1 MGKAVSKENA
11 RSAAIRGLP
20 VEKYGLKFWA
30 IPMSGYE
37 EWAKCKDV
45 WMARQSR
52 FPVTCISMTFLEA
65 LFAMDLDAIERTGK
79 PHGLVYGILYG
90 LGLALRLG
98 EDCVRKG
105 NIYLS
110 SDEEQRKLNGIAI
123 KMPEGNRVEISPK
136 DFNTVRKLVLWMQG
150 DDVPDE
156 SENDELLEAE
166 RDLAQRGSPPL
177 NYDLTDMEAAV
188 GLAYGCRI
196 RDVMEWSILE
206 FETSRRAI
214 QRDKKHLLCGIGETN
229 GCKWEGGNPYP
240 SWIFD
245 RAAGTSGALIA
256 QNQFGKMKTNKK
268 E

>member
-1 MGKAVSKENA
+1 MGKAVNKSNA
-11 RSAAIRGLP
+11 QIAAISGKP

-30 IPMSGYE
+30 IPMSGYD
-37 EWAKCKDV
+37 EWSKCKNV
-45 WMARQSR
+45 WMARQSK
-52 FPVTCISMTFLEA
+52 FPVTCISMTFIEA
-65 LFAMDLDAIERTGK
+65 LFAMDLDAVERTGK
-79 PHGLVYGILYG
+79 PIGLVYSILYG

-98 EDCVRKG
+98 DDCVQKG
-105 NIYLS
+105 SIYIS
-110 SDEEQRKLNGIAI
+110 SCDEQRRLNSIVV
-123 KMPEGNRVEISPK
+123 KTPEGERAEIKPNEFS
-136 DFNTVRKLVLWMQG
+136 TVRKLVLWMQG

-166 RDLAQRGSPPL
+166 KDLAQRGMPPL

-206 FETSRRAI
+206 FETSRRAV
-214 QRDKKHLLCGIGETN
+214 QRDKKHLICGIGETN

-240 SWIFD
+240 SWCFD
-245 RAAGTSGALIA
+245 RVSGTSGALIA
-256 QNQFGKMKTNKK
+256 QSQFGKTRTNKK